1 MPATRFAMKIGS
13 SLLGLL
19 AIAVLAACG
28 PGLIDDSAVVDPG
41 AEIEDTEENRAVVDL
56 IESYRRAVEDKDVGT
71 LRRIISS
78 DYYENGGTSHTTE
91 DDYGYDGLTDAFE
104 AIAENV
110 RQLRLQV
117 LIREVDVQGDRA
129 NVYVDFSYNMLYVVD
144 GQERWQVDRDLN
156 RLELV
161 REGGEWRVV
170 AGL

>member
-1 MPATRFAMKIGS
+1 M
-13 SLLGLL
+13 
-19 AIAVLAACG
+19 
-28 PGLIDDSAVVDPG
+28 
-41 AEIEDTEENRAVVDL
+41 
-56 IESYRRAVEDKDVGT
+56 
-71 LRRIISS
+71 
-78 DYYENGGTSHTTE
+78 
-91 DDYGYDGLTDAFE
+91 
-104 AIAENV
+104 